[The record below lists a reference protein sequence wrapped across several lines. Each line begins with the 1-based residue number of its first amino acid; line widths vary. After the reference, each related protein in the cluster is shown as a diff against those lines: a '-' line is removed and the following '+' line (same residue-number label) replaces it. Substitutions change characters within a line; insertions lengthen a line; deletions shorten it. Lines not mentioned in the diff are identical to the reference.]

1 MKKKHEIKLDRTEV
15 SMCRWVFSFKL
26 NEKKTNTENRELLA
40 SGYVL
45 TPKMSHTFI

>member
-15 SMCRWVFSFKL
+15 SMCRWMFSFRL

-40 SGYVL
+40 S
-45 TPKMSHTFI
+45 KMSHTFI